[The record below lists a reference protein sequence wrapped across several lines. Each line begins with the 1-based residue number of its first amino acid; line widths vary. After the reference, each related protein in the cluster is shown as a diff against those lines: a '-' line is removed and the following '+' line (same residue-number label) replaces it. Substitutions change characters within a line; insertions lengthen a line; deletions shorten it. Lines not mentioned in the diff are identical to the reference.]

1 MKAGEQNNR
10 MNIRPVKKSKK
21 KRAVFFL
28 LVALISLPALIHA
41 WWPSEARMAS
51 RRYSYTSIPQAYSF
65 INYSKNEL
73 QFPGGNE
80 KWDELFARFERLIF
94 DGDGKIN
101 ILHIG
106 GSHVQGGALT
116 DKLRSNFA
124 ELTYGVEGERGFVF
138 PYQLAG
144 TNAPKSMKCTYTG
157 KWQGQ
162 RSSVSSHSARW
173 GMSGIAATTNDS
185 VASFQLS
192 LLKSDSLAYPFN
204 KVRVYFSATSNMQVE
219 LVSSVKVLE
228 EKVDTLAGFKE
239 WIFSPSMDQLDVSIH
254 RTDSLPGSFTLQ
266 GVYLGDN
273 NNGITYN
280 TIGVNGAGTYS
291 YLKCPDFKNQIATL
305 KTDVVV
311 FAIGVNDANCPKSDF
326 DRLAFEA
333 RYDSLITQFKAANP
347 KTCFLFITNN
357 DTYYDRRYPN
367 PNGPQVQLAMMNLAQ
382 RHQGA
387 IFDFFEIMG
396 GLGAIDYWVDANLA
410 AKDRIHF
417 TKTGYEYEADLMYA
431 AFQKSF
437 GDYLARR

>member
-1 MKAGEQNNR
+1 
-10 MNIRPVKKSKK
+10 
-21 KRAVFFL
+21 
-28 LVALISLPALIHA
+28 
-41 WWPSEARMAS
+41 
-51 RRYSYTSIPQAYSF
+51 
-65 INYSKNEL
+65 
-73 QFPGGNE
+73 
-80 KWDELFARFERLIF
+80 
-94 DGDGKIN
+94 
-101 ILHIG
+101 
-106 GSHVQGGALT
+106 
-116 DKLRSNFA
+116 
-124 ELTYGVEGERGFVF
+124 
-138 PYQLAG
+138 
-144 TNAPKSMKCTYTG
+144 
-157 KWQGQ
+157 
-162 RSSVSSHSARW
+162 
-173 GMSGIAATTNDS
+173 
-185 VASFQLS
+185 
-192 LLKSDSLAYPFN
+192 LKSDSVAYPFN
-204 KVRVYFSATSNMQVE
+204 KVRIYFSATDNMD
-219 LVSSVKVLE
+219 VSIYSSLMVLE
-228 EKVDTLAGFKE
+228 EKIDTVAGYKE
-239 WIFSPSMDQLDVSIH
+239 WIFAPAISKLDVTVH

-291 YLKCPDFKNQIATL
+291 YLKCPDFKSQIATL
-305 KTDVVV
+305 KSDVVV

-326 DRLAFEA
+326 DRMAFEA
-333 RYDSLITQFKAANP
+333 RYDSLITQFKSVNP

-387 IFDFFEIMG
+387 VFDFFEIMG

>member
-1 MKAGEQNNR
+1 MNVRIAG
-10 MNIRPVKKSKK
+10 KK
-21 KRAVFFL
+21 KGRKSVLF
-28 LVALISLPALIHA
+28 ALIVLFCLPALIHA
-41 WWPSEARMAS
+41 WWPSEARVAS
-51 RRYSYTSIPQAYSF
+51 RRFSYTTIPQSYSF

-73 QFPGGNE
+73 QFPGGTQ
-80 KWDELFARFERLIF
+80 KWDEMFTRFENLIF
-94 DGDGKIN
+94 DGNGKIN
-101 ILHIG
+101 FLHIG

-124 ELTYGVEGERGFVF
+124 ELTYGIEGERGFVF

-162 RSSVSSHSARW
+162 RSSVSTHNARW
-173 GMSGIAATTNDS
+173 GMSGIAATTTDN
-185 VASFQLS
+185 VASFQLT
-192 LLKSDSLAYPFN
+192 LLKSDSVAYPFN
-204 KVRVYFSATSNMQVE
+204 KVRIYYSASANTD
-219 LVSSVKVLE
+219 VSIYSSLEVLE
-228 EKVDTLAGFKE
+228 EKIDTVAGYKE
-239 WIFSPSMDQLDVSIH
+239 WIFAPSISKLDVTIQ

-291 YLKCPDFKNQIATL
+291 YLKCPDFKSQIATL
-305 KTDVVV
+305 KSDIVV

-367 PNGPQVQLAMMNLAQ
+367 PNGVQVQMAMMNLAR

-387 IFDFFEIMG
+387 VFDFFEIMG